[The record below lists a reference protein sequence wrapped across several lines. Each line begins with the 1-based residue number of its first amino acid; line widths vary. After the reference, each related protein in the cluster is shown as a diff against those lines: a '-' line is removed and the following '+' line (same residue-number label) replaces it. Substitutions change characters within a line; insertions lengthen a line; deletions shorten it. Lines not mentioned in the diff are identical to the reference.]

1 MSDRNDPECD
11 CKGVCEMVHFFSTMK
26 NEPFDDNN
34 AEMRHEYWLD
44 TSDPSKPP
52 SGILA
57 NYLLDP
63 MDIFTE
69 RIVKNL
75 SKLANNIQDDVE
87 LAHKRFDEVRINNL
101 ILMKKINFD
110 LLGHCNLEFLL

>member
-1 MSDRNDPECD
+1 
-11 CKGVCEMVHFFSTMK
+11 MVHFFSTMK
-26 NEPFDDNN
+26 TEPFDENN
-34 AEMRHEYWLD
+34 AEMRPEYWLD

>member
-1 MSDRNDPECD
+1 
-11 CKGVCEMVHFFSTMK
+11 MVHFFSTMK

-75 SKLANNIQDDVE
+75 TKLANNIQDDVE
-87 LAHKRFDEVRINNL
+87 LAHKRFDEVRINTF
-101 ILMKKINFD
+101 IKKFD
-110 LLGHCNLEFLL
+110 FNEEN

>member
-1 MSDRNDPECD
+1 
-11 CKGVCEMVHFFSTMK
+11 MK
-26 NEPFDDNN
+26 TEPFDENN
-34 AEMRHEYWLD
+34 AEMRPGYWLD

-110 LLGHCNLEFLL
+110 LVGHCNLEFLL

>member
-1 MSDRNDPECD
+1 
-11 CKGVCEMVHFFSTMK
+11 MVHFFSTMK
-26 NEPFDDNN
+26 TEPFDENN
-34 AEMRHEYWLD
+34 AEMRPEYWLD

-110 LLGHCNLEFLL
+110 LVGHCNLEFLL